1 MRRKKA
7 ARRAA
12 SGRTRGQRWLLRYGW
27 LLPLGA
33 VFVGG
38 GILVLTYAF
47 ASIPLPKDVDYL
59 NSSAEV
65 FDRNGTMIGT
75 FTDAER
81 RFLVDTEE
89 LLDAKPYIGEA
100 VIAAEDRDF
109 YDHNG
114 VSIDSIVRAAWKN
127 LAGGKIVQGGST
139 ITQQYVKNTVLT
151 PEQTITRKLKEAIL
165 AIKLERQYSKD
176 EILGFYLNTI
186 YLGRGAYGIE
196 AAARSYFDK
205 HADELSLREAAY
217 LASIIPS
224 PEAVDPTRN
233 PIGARD
239 RRNVV
244 LQAMAEEGFITQAKA
259 AKASRGKVKAIRRVS
274 GAPKTQTAAY
284 FMEWLRRDVLAEL
297 GPQLYTGGL
306 KIHTTLDLE
315 MQRAAEDAVAATL
328 TEPEEP
334 QAALVSMTPGV
345 QVRALVGGRAFE
357 NVKKARGFN
366 FATDVGRQ
374 PGSAFKPFTLLTAIE
389 EGISTSSRFSGRSP
403 MTIPDVECYTDGGPW
418 EVDNYGGSSYGTLDL
433 KQATANSVNTVYA
446 QLIAEVGPEK
456 VTKLLEDMEFSG
468 GGEIGVDC
476 AHSLGGSIDATP
488 LEMARAYTAVNAGG
502 VLPEVAAVTYI
513 EDSHGNCLIEYVQD
527 KERDCETEAKADGER
542 VVEENSA
549 HVLTQALETVV
560 TSGTAADAVSLPR
573 PAAGKTGTTQ
583 DNKDAWFAGYVPQ
596 LTTVVWM
603 GYPLEQVKGDPDG
616 VVPLMSYCLDPVECR
631 PVKGIEVTG
640 GSFPAQMWNAYMSV
654 ATAEMEVVDFPI
666 PTDLPDEVINTA
678 PPVSTATAPPTDEA
692 TPDPEPTETDIE
704 VTPPPP
710 TPPPPPPT
718 PPPGPTIIP
727 ASEEP
732 TPQPDEGTSEQR
744 AFGPVGRADR
754 LPFAYVYRRSGR

>member
-1 MRRKKA
+1 MRRKTGGRA
-7 ARRAA
+7 ARRAR

-33 VFVGG
+33 AVVGG

-47 ASIPLPKDVDYL
+47 ASIPLPQDVDYL

-65 FDRNGTMIGT
+65 FDRHGEVIGT

-81 RFLVDTEE
+81 RFLVDTDE
-89 LLDAKPYIGEA
+89 LLDAKPFIGEA

-109 YDHNG
+109 YEHNG
-114 VSIDSIVRAAWKN
+114 VSIRGIARAAWEN
-127 LAGGKIVQGGST
+127 LTGGKILEGGST
-139 ITQQYVKNTVLT
+139 ITQQYVKNAVLT
-151 PEQTITRKLKEAIL
+151 PERTVTRKLKEAVL

-224 PEAVDPTRN
+224 PEALDPTTN
-233 PIGARD
+233 PVGAKQ
-239 RRNVV
+239 RRNLV
-244 LQAMAEEGFITQAKA
+244 LQEMAGEGFITERKA
-259 AKASRGKVKAIRRVS
+259 AQASRGKVKAIKRVS

-284 FMEWLRRDVLAEL
+284 FMEWLRRDVLGPEL
-297 GPQLYTGGL
+297 GPDLYTGGL
-306 KIHTTLDLE
+306 KIHTTLDLD
-315 MQRAAEDAVAATL
+315 MQQAAEDAVAATL

-334 QAALVSMTPGV
+334 QAALVSMTPGG
-345 QVRALVGGRAFE
+345 QVRALVGGRSFQ

-374 PGSAFKPFTLLTAIE
+374 PGSAFKPFTLLAAIE

-403 MTIPDVECYTDGGPW
+403 LTIPDEECYTDGGPW
-418 EVDNYGGSSYGTLDL
+418 EVENYGGSSYGTLDL

-446 QLIAEVGPEK
+446 QLIAEVGAEK
-456 VTKLLEDMEFSG
+456 VADLL
-468 GGEIGVDC
+468 GEMGFGDGSVDPVC
-476 AHSLGGSIDATP
+476 SLALGGALDATP

-502 VLPEVAAVTYI
+502 ELPEVTPVTYI

-527 KERDCETEAKADGER
+527 KGRDCEVEAKDDGEQ

-549 HVLTQALETVV
+549 YVLTQTLEGVV

-603 GYPLEQVKGDPDG
+603 GYPLEQKKGDPDG
-616 VVPLMSYCLDPVECR
+616 IVPLMSYCSDTVLCR

-640 GSFPAQMWNAYMSV
+640 GSFPAQMWNAYMTV

-666 PTDLPDEVINTA
+666 PTDLPDEIINTA
-678 PPVSTATAPPTDEA
+678 PPVAPATVAPTDAA
-692 TPDPEPTETDIE
+692 TPEPEPTETDIE

-718 PPPGPTIIP
+718 PGPGPTIIP
-727 ASEEP
+727 PSEEP
-732 TPQPDEGTSEQR
+732 TPQPGEPPAERRSSSR
-744 AFGPVGRADR
+744 PYAS
-754 LPFAYVYRRSGR
+754 YRRSGR

>member
-1 MRRKKA
+1 MIRKKGGRA

-12 SGRTRGQRWLLRYGW
+12 AGRTRGQRWLLRYGW
-27 LLPLGA
+27 LLPIAA

-47 ASIPLPKDVDYL
+47 ASIPLPEDVEYL

-65 FDRNGTMIGT
+65 FDRNGRVIGT
-75 FTDAER
+75 FTDEER
-81 RFLVDTEE
+81 RFLVDTDE
-89 LLDAKPYIGEA
+89 LLEKKPFIGEA

-109 YDHNG
+109 YEHNG
-114 VSIDSIVRAAWKN
+114 VSIDGIIRAAWKN
-127 LAGGKIVQGGST
+127 LSGGEIREGGST

-151 PEQTITRKLKEAIL
+151 PERTITRKMKEAVL
-165 AIKLERQYSKD
+165 AIKLERRYSKD

-217 LASIIPS
+217 LAAIIPS
-224 PEAVDPTRN
+224 PEALDPTTN
-233 PIGARD
+233 PVGARKGRD
-239 RRNVV
+239 RV
-244 LQAMAEEGFITQAKA
+244 LQAMVDEGYITSREAER
-259 AKASRGKVKAIRRVS
+259 ASRGKVKAIKRAT

-284 FMEWLRRDVLAEL
+284 FMEWLRRDVLGPDL

-315 MQRAAEDAVAATL
+315 MQRYAEEAVAATL

-334 QAALVSMTPGV
+334 QAALVSMTPSG
-345 QVRALVGGRAFE
+345 QIRALVGGRDFRD
-357 NVKKARGFN
+357 VKKARGFN

-403 MTIPDVECYTDGGPW
+403 MTIPDPECYSEGAPW
-418 EVDNYGGSSYGTLDL
+418 EVDNYGGSSYGTIDL
-433 KQATANSVNTVYA
+433 EQATANSVNTIYA
-446 QLIAEVGPEK
+446 QLIAEIGPEK
-456 VTKLLEDMEFSG
+456 VAELMEDMEFDEGRDIEPNCSL
-468 GGEIGVDC
+468 
-476 AHSLGGSIDATP
+476 SLGGSFDVTA
-488 LEMARAYTAVNAGG
+488 LDLARAYAAIDAGG
-502 VLPEVAAVTYI
+502 VLPEVTPVTYI
-513 EDSHGNCLIEYVQD
+513 EDSEGNCIIEYVPEKD
-527 KERDCETEAKADGER
+527 RDCETDADPERKR

-549 HVLTQALETVV
+549 HVLTQTLEGVV
-560 TSGTAADAVSLPR
+560 TSGTAAGAVTLPR

-616 VVPLMSYCLDPVECR
+616 VVPIMSFCSDTFLCR

-640 GSFPAQMWNAYMSV
+640 GSFPAQIWNAYMLQ

-666 PTDLPDEVINTA
+666 PEDLPDEVINTA
-678 PPVSTATAPPTDEA
+678 PPVTPATVAPTNEA
-692 TPDPEPTETDIE
+692 TPAPQPTETDIE

-718 PPPGPTIIP
+718 PGPGPTIIP
-727 ASEEP
+727 PSEEP
-732 TPQPDEGTSEQR
+732 TPAPGERQTAPERRYSY
-744 AFGPVGRADR
+744 
-754 LPFAYVYRRSGR
+754 AYVYRRSGR

>member
-1 MRRKKA
+1 MRRRGGRA

-12 SGRTRGQRWLLRYGW
+12 AGRTTGQRLLLRYGW
-27 LLPLGA
+27 ILPLAA
-33 VFVGG
+33 VFAGA

-47 ASIPLPKDVDYL
+47 ASIPLPEDVDYL

-65 FDRNGTMIGT
+65 FDRHGRVIGT

-81 RFLVDTEE
+81 RFLVDTDE
-89 LLDAKPYIGEA
+89 LLEEKPFIGEA

-109 YDHNG
+109 YEHNG
-114 VSIDSIVRAAWKN
+114 VSIRGIARAAWEN
-127 LAGGKIVQGGST
+127 LTGGKILEGGST

-151 PEQTITRKLKEAIL
+151 PERTVTRKLKEAVL

-224 PEAVDPTRN
+224 PEALDPTSN
-233 PIGARD
+233 PVGARQ
-239 RRNVV
+239 RRNQV
-244 LQAMAEEGFITQAKA
+244 LQEMAGEGFISQRQAT
-259 AKASRGKVKAIRRVS
+259 KASRGKVKAIKRVS

-284 FMEWLRRDVLAEL
+284 FMEWLRRDALGPEL

-315 MQRAAEDAVAATL
+315 MQRAAEEAVATTL

-334 QAALVSMTPGV
+334 QAALVSMTPGG
-345 QVRALVGGRAFE
+345 QVRALVGGRAFQ

-366 FATDVGRQ
+366 YATDVGRQ
-374 PGSAFKPFTLLTAIE
+374 PGSAFKPFTLLAAIE
-389 EGISTSSRFSGRSP
+389 EGISTSSRFAGHSP
-403 MTIPDVECYTDGGPW
+403 MTIPDEECYTDGGPW
-418 EVDNYGGSSYGTLDL
+418 EVDNYGGSSYGSLDL

-446 QLIAEVGPEK
+446 QLIAEIGADK
-456 VTKLLEDMEFSG
+456 VAALLEDMEFG
-468 GGEIGVDC
+468 DGEVPAIC
-476 AHSLGGSIDATP
+476 SLSLGGALDATA
-488 LEMARAYTAVNAGG
+488 LEMARAYSAVSAGG
-502 VLPEVAAVTYI
+502 VLPEVTPVTYI
-513 EDSHGNCLIEYVQD
+513 EDSHGNCLIEFVQD
-527 KERDCETEAKADGER
+527 RDRECETEAKDDGER
-542 VVEENSA
+542 VVDANSA

-603 GYPLEQVKGDPDG
+603 GYPLENRKGDDDI
-616 VVPLMSYCLDPVECR
+616 VPLMSYCSDLDLCR

-666 PTDLPDEVINTA
+666 PTDLPDEVLNTA
-678 PPVSTATAPPTDEA
+678 PPAPPASVAPTD
-692 TPDPEPTETDIE
+692 
-704 VTPPPP
+704 
-710 TPPPPPPT
+710 
-718 PPPGPTIIP
+718 
-727 ASEEP
+727 
-732 TPQPDEGTSEQR
+732 
-744 AFGPVGRADR
+744 
-754 LPFAYVYRRSGR
+754 

>member
-1 MRRKKA
+1 MRRKQGGRA

-12 SGRTRGQRWLLRYGW
+12 AGRTRGQRWLLRYGW
-27 LLPLGA
+27 LLPVGA
-33 VFVGG
+33 VLVGG

-47 ASIPLPKDVDYL
+47 ASIPLPKDVEYL

-65 FDRNGTMIGT
+65 FDRNGRVIGT
-75 FTDAER
+75 FTDEER

-89 LLDAKPYIGEA
+89 LLEKKPFLGEA
-100 VIAAEDRDF
+100 VISSEDRDF

-114 VSIDSIVRAAWKN
+114 VSIDGIVRAALKN
-127 LAGGKIVQGGST
+127 LSGGEIREGGST

-151 PEQTITRKLKEAIL
+151 PERTITRKVKEAVL

-205 HADELSLREAAY
+205 PADELSLREAAY
-217 LASIIPS
+217 LAAIIPS
-224 PEAVDPTRN
+224 PESLDPTTN
-233 PIGARD
+233 PIGARNGRD
-239 RRNVV
+239 RV
-244 LQAMAEEGFITQAKA
+244 LQAMVDEGYITSREA
-259 AKASRGKVKAIRRVS
+259 ARASRGKVKAIKRVS

-284 FMEWLRRDVLAEL
+284 FMEWLRRDILSPRL

-315 MQRAAEDAVAATL
+315 MQRYAEEAVAATL

-334 QAALVSMTPGV
+334 QAALVSMTPSG
-345 QVRALVGGRAFE
+345 QVRALVGGRDFRD
-357 NVKKARGFN
+357 VKKARGFN

-374 PGSAFKPFTLLTAIE
+374 PGSAFKPFTLLTAVE

-403 MTIPDVECYTDGGPW
+403 VTIPNPECYSEGAPW

-433 KQATANSVNTVYA
+433 KQATANSVNTIYA
-446 QLIAEVGPEK
+446 QLIAEIGPEK
-456 VTKLLEDMEFSG
+456 VAALMEEMEFNEG
-468 GGEIGVDC
+468 RNIAPDC
-476 AHSLGGSIDATP
+476 SLSLGGSFDVTA
-488 LEMARAYTAVNAGG
+488 LDLARAYAAIDAGG
-502 VLPEVAAVTYI
+502 ILPEVTPVTYI
-513 EDSHGNCLIEYVQD
+513 EDSEGNCIIEYVPD
-527 KERDCETEAKADGER
+527 RDRDCETDADPERKR

-549 HVLTQALETVV
+549 HVLTQALEGVV
-560 TSGTAADAVSLPR
+560 TSGTAAGAVSLPR

-616 VVPLMSYCLDPVECR
+616 VVPLMSYCSDPVECR

-640 GSFPAQMWNAYMSV
+640 GSFPAQMWNAYMLQ

-666 PTDLPDEVINTA
+666 PEDLPDKVINTA
-678 PPVSTATAPPTDEA
+678 PPAPATVAPTNEA
-692 TPDPEPTETDIE
+692 TPAPQPTETDIE

-718 PPPGPTIIP
+718 PGPGPTIIP
-727 ASEEP
+727 PSEEP
-732 TPQPDEGTSEQR
+732 TPQPGGERQAAPER
-744 AFGPVGRADR
+744 RRYAYAD
-754 LPFAYVYRRSGR
+754 RRSGR